1 VTILFAVKTPQ
12 TLWDEQNRVEHAA
25 GSPLTQTGQEQAAR
39 IAGELAGRK
48 VGAIY
53 ASEGEAE
60 IQTARILAKKTGGK
74 IRRDERLRELDYGL
88 LQGLTVGE
96 FKKRHAKIFKL
107 WRESPEGFKAPSGE
121 TLEQLRKR
129 VVGALREVAR
139 KQRGKPPVL
148 VLRPVALAVLECI
161 VHGEDVSM
169 LWSHMD
175 PDFTWTSFEIAS
187 ERFKNNQV

>member
-1 VTILFAVKTPQ
+1 MKKLYAVKTPQ
-12 TLWDEQNRVEHAA
+12 TLLDEQGRVEHAA
-25 GSPLTQTGQEQAAR
+25 GSPLTDPGLEQAR
-39 IAGELAGRK
+39 EIGTELAQRS

-53 ASEGEAE
+53 TSKGESEL
-60 IQTARILAKKTGGK
+60 QTAQVLARQTGGK
-74 IRRDERLRELDYGL
+74 VRRDERLRELDYGL

-121 TLEQLRKR
+121 TLEQLRGR
-129 VVGALREVAR
+129 VIDALRDISR
-139 KQRGKPPVL
+139 KQRSKPPVL

-175 PDFTWTSFEIAS
+175 PEFTWTSFEIAS
-187 ERFKNNQV
+187 ERFRNHQV